1 MVEYFLN
8 KDKSFER
15 AENNFKLKFLFTFL
29 KIPTPVRI
37 MALVVIDITSTG
49 IRASLTNLSV
59 QKSLRAVAQDYDD
72 IVK

>member
-1 MVEYFLN
+1 MSRVCSA
-8 KDKSFER
+8 DKQFE
-15 AENNFKLKFLFTFL
+15 AEISFTFL

-59 QKSLRAVAQDYDD
+59 QKSLRTVAQDYDNV
-72 IVK
+72 VK